1 MGGGRGERWSEQIDE
16 LQAAQSI
23 YGANRFTILHSN
35 GVPEPKQLIYSE
47 CSDQP
52 VDFDL
57 LRQHDPSEHGDW
69 TIVCRN
75 IIDVRVPARGLLIS
89 ILYGSES
96 GEPTAAGIVKHLPP
110 VQVCITLKSDSGPF
124 MTASACWMKE
134 SLRASLEEELQNIC
148 EYEKSSAIFTC
159 CEYVKSF
166 VDDNCH
172 DGTLIF
178 NDSDMVRV
186 LLQYNAS
193 REERDFLDGV
203 HTCDICYEELQ
214 GSLFTRLED
223 CEHFYCSSCL
233 TTSLT
238 IHITEGDLDSVMC
251 PSTDCRRRLEPH
263 EIRAIVSNELYD
275 RWEALTLKRA
285 LDKMPDAAY
294 CPRCKTLSL
303 EDAEDN
309 SADCPRCLFVFCT
322 LCEESRHPGVE
333 CVGPETKL
341 KILQQ
346 KAAGGGQDAITQLR
360 RKEQEYKSLIEV
372 QKISKSCPVC
382 GMAIQ
387 RTEGCNK
394 MTCSS
399 CGSYFCWLCNADIS
413 VDGYDHFKDGKR
425 CVLFDQQEIL
435 RWERRWEMQVG
446 FQQAAMIRHD
456 IMEEYDIGEHHQEP
470 NRVQAQRPPRRDK
483 NITNCPNCGQV
494 NYRVGGNNHIHCWSC
509 TRYYCA
515 VCRLV
520 LHKRGGNHFAKNGKG
535 CPQHS

>member
-1 MGGGRGERWSEQIDE
+1 MGGHSEDLWAEQMDE
-16 LQAAQSI
+16 LEAAQSI
-23 YGANRFTILHSN
+23 YGANQFTILHSE
-35 GVPEPKQLIYSE
+35 GIPELEKMLCSE
-47 CSDQP
+47 SSGQP

-57 LRQHDPSEHGDW
+57 LRQHGPSKDCDW

-75 IIDVRVPARGLLIS
+75 IIEVRVPDRGLLVS
-89 ILYGSES
+89 LSYDSES
-96 GEPTAAGIVKHLPP
+96 EEPAAAGIVNHLPA
-110 VQVCITLKSDSGPF
+110 VQVCITLKSDAVPLL
-124 MTASACWMKE
+124 TASSCWMKE
-134 SLRASLEEELQNIC
+134 SLQTSLENELKNLCQ
-148 EYEKSSAIFTC
+148 YENSSAIFTC
-159 CEYVKSF
+159 SEYVKSF
-166 VDDNCH
+166 IDDNCN
-172 DGTLIF
+172 DSAFIF
-178 NDSDMVRV
+178 NDSDMLRV
-186 LLQYNAS
+186 LLQFNAS
-193 REERDFLDGV
+193 RKERDFIDGT
-203 HTCDICYEELQ
+203 HTCTICYEEMP
-214 GSLFTRLED
+214 GSLFTRLEN
-223 CEHFYCSSCL
+223 CEHFFCTSCL
-233 TTSLT
+233 ETSLT
-238 IHITEGDLDSVMC
+238 IHITEGNLDSVLC
-251 PSTDCRRRLEPH
+251 PSIDCRRGLEPH
-263 EIRAIVSNELYD
+263 EIRSIVSGDLYD

-294 CPRCKTLSL
+294 CPRCKTLSI

-346 KAAGGGQDAITQLR
+346 KAAGGGQDAVQQLR
-360 RKEQEYKSLIEV
+360 IKEQEYKSLIEV
-372 QKISKSCPVC
+372 QKISKSCPAC

-413 VDGYDHFKDGKR
+413 VDGYDHFKDGKN

-456 IMEEYDIGEHHQEP
+456 IMGEYDIGEHRQEP
-470 NRVQAQRPPRRDK
+470 DRIQAQRPPRRDL
-483 NITNCPNCGQV
+483 NMTNCPNCGQV
-494 NYRVGGNNHIHCWSC
+494 NYRIGGNNHIHCWSC

-520 LHKRGGNHFAKNGKG
+520 LHKRGGNHFAKNG